1 MKKQDVYLASKPR
14 YEILDGLRGVAAL
27 MVVLFHIFETYSKG
41 PAFQIIN
48 HGYLAVDFFFVLS
61 GFVVGYAYDDRWD
74 RMTTWGFFK
83 RRLTRLH
90 PMVIAGTLV
99 GAALFFFSGTAFPK
113 TLQVEGWKFAL
124 CLVMGLFVI
133 PCGKGLDIRGWNEL
147 NSFNGP
153 QWTLTLEYIGNILYA
168 FIFRHLPKI
177 ALAVLC
183 VLCAFFTLDLTLGWD
198 VVGLF
203 PKPQY
208 NVIGGWSLE
217 PQQIYIAFTRLLY
230 PFLCGLLISR
240 ILPSHRTAA
249 NPSGSPI
256 HVKGGFWWCALAIVV
271 LLSIPCIGGK
281 QGVPDGIFQAVCIL
295 ILFPLIVLTGAGSR
309 TTDAFSTRVCRW
321 LGEISYPIY
330 ITHYPLMYMQMNWV
344 AEHQEAPHWQHIVVA
359 AGIVFLSIVLARG
372 LYKIYDLPVREWLKD
387 HWLHRSK
394 A

>member
-1 MKKQDVYLASKPR
+1 MAKTDVYLASKPR

-41 PAFQIIN
+41 PAYQIVN

-74 RMTTWGFFK
+74 RMSTWGFFK

-99 GAALFFFSGTAFPK
+99 GAALFFFAGTAFPK

-133 PCGKGLDIRGWNEL
+133 PCGNGLDIRGWGEL

-168 FIFRHLPKI
+168 FIFRHLPKA

-183 VLCAFFTLDLTLGWD
+183 VVCAFFTLDLTMGWN
-198 VVGLF
+198 VFGLLEE
-203 PKPQY
+203 PHY
-208 NVIGGWSLE
+208 NVIGGWALT
-217 PQQIYIAFTRLLY
+217 PDQIYIAFTRLLY

-240 ILPSHRTAA
+240 ILPAHRTKA

-256 HVKGGFWWCALAIVV
+256 HLKGGFWWCSLVIIV
-271 LLSIPCIGGK
+271 LLAMPCIGGK
-281 QGVPDGIFQAVCIL
+281 QGVPDGLYQALCI
-295 ILFPLIVLTGAGSR
+295 PPPSAAGSAISPIPYTSR
-309 TTDAFSTRVCRW
+309 ITR
-321 LGEISYPIY
+321 
-330 ITHYPLMYMQMNWV
+330 
-344 AEHQEAPHWQHIVVA
+344 
-359 AGIVFLSIVLARG
+359 
-372 LYKIYDLPVREWLKD
+372 
-387 HWLHRSK
+387 
-394 A
+394 